1 MASNTANQITMLQ
14 NVQTLINN
22 IESFASNWRCG
33 DPNIDN
39 ISQSLLA
46 TRLDGVMQVLLNN
59 GSRAQQIATSQARS
73 ASNNAGA
80 GIAADIAYKL
90 VDDYMRALANQITN
104 LQTPTATPRRIHT
117 AGQ

>member
-1 MASNTANQITMLQ
+1 MATNTANQITMLT

-33 DPNIDN
+33 DPFIDS

-46 TRLDGVMQVLLNN
+46 TRLDGVMNVLLNN
-59 GSRAQQIATSQARS
+59 GSRAQQLATSQARS
-73 ASNNAGA
+73 ANNNAGA
-80 GIAADIAYKL
+80 GIAADIQYKL
-90 VDDYMRALANQITN
+90 VDDYMRALTAQIAVLN
-104 LQTPTATPRRIHT
+104 APTSIPRRVHT